1 MFNVTAIPENFA
13 PILGLDIEA
22 VAIGISVIGL
32 LVLVL
37 FLAVLDVKAVGIVG
51 VSLTYLAFTTFM
63 GWFPFW
69 IFIIIALLTA
79 IMVARKINEQM
90 SGSG

>member
-1 MFNVTAIPENFA
+1 MFNVTAIPENLA

-22 VAIGISVIGL
+22 VAIGISVVGL

-37 FLAVLDVKAVGIVG
+37 FLAVLDVRAVGIVG

-79 IMVARKINEQM
+79 IMVSRKINEQM

>member
-22 VAIGISVIGL
+22 VAIGMTVIGL

-37 FLAVLDVKAVGIVG
+37 FLTILDVKTEGLTG
-51 VSLTYLAFTTFM
+51 VSLAYLAFCTYM

-69 IFIIIALLTA
+69 IFIIIGLLTA
-79 IMVARKINEQM
+79 IMTARKINEAM
-90 SGSG
+90 SGA